1 MAQKK
6 NNEAYGGGGNHLQSF
21 LHPHFINTTFSI
33 SQLDLSDQLVLNY
46 TDTDTSGLGGT
57 NLIYFDKSY
66 RSTYDTFKDYIDS
79 NLDGLQDS
87 VYEAKSNNIKP
98 FIDYYPCK
106 RYFEVTIRPANGS
119 KDLGTGSSTVEPY
132 RSSVCIAFC
141 TDYPSID
148 NMNSQY
154 GITLDNSPYQGGGY
168 CYAVSMYESS
178 NISLAP
184 SFVVDPTIGDYDA
197 NSDHNITTLESYT
210 IGIGFMVSGEYQNKN
225 NNNVFVY
232 NQDVDNFM
240 SALVNYTYTMGLNR
254 GVGTNILKSCYLGV
268 TAINVGQSMTSFA
281 PCKVQI
287 EFNFGTKP
295 WKYPN
300 TANQFI

>member
-21 LHPHFINTTFSI
+21 LHPRFENTTFSI
-33 SQLDLSDQLVLNY
+33 DSLDLTDQLVLNY

-66 RSTYDTFKDYIDS
+66 RSTYDTFKDYNDS
-79 NLDGLQDS
+79 NLDGLQDNE
-87 VYEAKSNNIKP
+87 YEAKSNNIKP

-119 KDLGTGSSTVEPY
+119 KDLGTGSGTIEPY

-154 GITLDNSPYQGGGY
+154 GITLDNSPYQDGGY
-168 CYAVSMYESS
+168 RYAVSMYDSS
-178 NISLAP
+178 NIRLAP
-184 SFVVDPTIGDYDA
+184 SFVVDPTIRDYDS
-197 NSDHNITTLESYT
+197 NSDHNMADLESYT
-210 IGIGFMVSGEYQNKN
+210 VGIGYRFLSSGSNWID
-225 NNNVFVY
+225 VFD
-232 NQDVDNFM
+232 NDVEDIS
-240 SALVNYTYTMGLNR
+240 SAAVMHEFQMNIYTPTSGS
-254 GVGTNILKSCYLGV
+254 ILDSCFIGV
-268 TAINVGQSMTSFA
+268 TAYDVTGQNLTSFA
-281 PCKVQI
+281 PCKVQV
-287 EFNFGTKP
+287 EFNFGKKE
-295 WKYPN
+295 WKYPK
-300 TANQFI
+300 TANLYK